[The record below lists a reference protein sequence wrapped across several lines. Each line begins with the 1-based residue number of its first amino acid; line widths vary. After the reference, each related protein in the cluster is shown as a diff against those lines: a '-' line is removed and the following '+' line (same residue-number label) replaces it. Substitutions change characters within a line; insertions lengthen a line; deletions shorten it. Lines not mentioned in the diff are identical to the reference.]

1 MRFCYAI
8 IRHLNELNVCFAKCV
23 SRFICALVQC
33 FCCHYR
39 VHVNLPLRVRKA
51 LCLTDFYSHFLL
63 KKQPYKPN
71 TIRIEVLYMALKSKA
86 LKKASKAASKGSKG
100 NKQIE
105 RVIAKTPKA
114 TKYGLKAAANTFVPF
129 YSKTAQSF
137 AKQHRD
143 LTNWVRN
150 SSPFKSGQ
158 GNVPSGERRITNN
171 AKTVL
176 AAFKTDIKKGHLLDF
191 RNTNAA
197 FNKAIGGITEEGFD
211 DNYDAEMMVNDSFD
225 ESSDGDT
232 SNRGPANYDALIDG
246 LLDGDTFTAT
256 QQASTSATLESI
268 DNATGTMADVTVGAA
283 EYASNRI
290 TASVNIAVSHLA
302 EQQIQTN
309 EILTSINSNIA
320 SIVEHNNATADFQSQ
335 TLDFFQKTESSLNQ
349 LVELAKYT
357 AGKEDERYR
366 GDYEDPYDFLAGG
379 KFDIKKFG
387 ANLWKNSQLGQLGQA
402 AIGQLN
408 PLLKLF
414 GIDIADKLVDPMFK
428 KDSIEFNPVKH
439 YFERSPIKRI
449 IDNWNENIMTSAK
462 MFFHRLATGKVQTG
476 NGMFDDILDMLSQ
489 TGVFGNARYGRIKG
503 IYSNGYDTKEMA
515 HLTEA
520 TVKTIENVIPDYL
533 SGIEGYLRNIYEGIY
548 DGSMA
553 STFEI
558 LNPEASAFGRRRKE
572 VSDELYRLKHDG
584 RSPSDTDREKMYSPI
599 NNRLDTIIDLL
610 ENGVIAGVPF
620 NQTLGNANG
629 FAQPGNQSK
638 SVRVKRVKNRSYAQ
652 VSRARFDA
660 AEAEQARRD
669 QEQKAKANDRRRSQI
684 MAVLDDMP
692 GESIRERLAWYKHVM
707 LSHVDEYLIQNY
719 GFTDDQ
725 LNDGEIKDLKSKIF
739 RLNTTGKIYGAKNDI
754 LSLDDLD
761 EALESTK
768 IVKDYHKAEADDLR
782 AQRDSQNLTRK
793 QRKERKNYY
802 TNRGEFKDTGYAK
815 QQAEEAERERKY
827 QRDQERERQKQIA
840 AYEEELK
847 NLDSRRSSMGSIYQN
862 AINSAANRQE
872 AIKNGTT
879 GNANRIFDAKT
890 AKYKTQDKLVKD
902 YFDEIDAI
910 KSSSYNEVVDIMTKL
925 IGNKE
930 TKNGDRLKEI
940 SNFINSLPPDFVAD
954 DEVMSQ
960 FYQLLIKDGDI
971 ANSLDLDSA
980 ALSEKDVIHLLPSLF
995 RKMVDA
1001 SEDYSN
1007 RVSELN
1013 SSINNGESAIS
1024 NVFRNDISGALKRK
1038 ATNYYSSSNGEKT
1051 NAKWYSF
1058 NSGGNSKESLQKQM
1072 DEWKSRVEEAL
1083 KDNHNQ
1089 NEVDKAREIYDSL
1102 IESYMAYQ
1110 TNRESARG
1118 TDNREVLNAAKES
1131 LKKYKRQKRVWESN
1145 SIGKNIGTFNDGME
1159 ADESLLSLFR
1169 DTANMNID
1177 DPAGFIGEIAS
1188 GMNVD
1193 VTNPKELNNLFLVR
1207 LPMILG
1213 FSHDNELY
1221 QSWKRSFSGDMTL
1234 ENAAKGLANFVGIR
1248 PKVRDDDDDN
1258 TSEGS
1263 GWGNHYSQLSY
1274 GNKKYGDTT
1283 MSKGACGPVALAN
1296 AFSRL
1301 GIQVD
1306 PVTMAAISEAM
1317 GYAVD
1322 GGTSAGLFTDGVKS
1336 LGLNGSEIGLN
1347 SITKALRS
1355 GRQVIISGKSVGGG
1369 MYTPAGHIISLNGI
1383 HGNKVGVD
1391 DPLKSHSTS
1400 KSLSDV
1406 LKGARRAWSVGSG
1419 EGDSTVDN
1427 IKEHAGE
1434 LVNNVKNGVDGA
1446 TKAVTKFGKEVI
1458 SGAGMRAK
1466 TAFGQA
1472 GTDFVAQETVLLSG
1486 LLNEAQ
1492 QIGQNVKNSAEGFF
1506 GPNGWISNKIK
1517 DAKKEA
1523 RNKKIFG
1530 EKDANGFYKG
1540 GLLSA
1545 KAANYIKELPQMA
1558 RHAFFGDGYTSYE
1571 HGKIEDS
1578 EGFISQS
1585 RRKALIK
1592 KYGENYRDDP
1602 RYQALPDNLKDY
1614 EDRAFKPV
1622 LKMASSEVGDD
1633 GTAKDT
1639 YDYGKYR
1646 KLPCGGEVR
1655 GWRWED
1661 NGWKFLVTMDGK
1673 TERMTPSGDWGDM
1686 LTDNAVVPSLACTE
1700 AVMKQAETSLRNKPE
1715 DDGQLLHHRNIPMT
1729 KMDGF
1734 LSFLNVKN
1742 ESVLGP
1748 NGEAYDTNDYSS
1760 VEARVSGLHILGW
1773 RYDNQAKIWKLHY
1786 SFNAGGKGKEYTFKT
1801 ALTNKD
1807 ILPPDNLTEAICK
1820 AIISSNGSSKW
1831 SDESISAIQS
1841 SHYDSILDEMKSEG
1855 KYTGSADDRKSLDSR
1870 AQITANSF
1878 ETTDVAWQKDAK
1890 NKCWKLVYT
1899 KKDGSVSETVFP
1911 NYNNLASAPDERA
1924 TKQAMK
1930 FIDNIE
1936 ADENSNSHKRG
1947 LFAKGTKG
1955 TKGFKQTTDE
1965 KGNLKT
1971 KRVASSFYDMIYDA
1985 NDAVEDIK
1993 NKGRRKRWL
2002 FGTAGMILGGPT
2014 AIIPAMIAGTAIGAF
2029 EKTDLGKN
2037 TKAFIFGGKD
2047 AKGEMQQGLFGGAL
2061 GKIKDLL
2068 MGKSVLGSVVGA
2080 IFGGMIGGPA
2090 GALAGASVLSHLMSK
2105 GSKLRKMVFGGRD
2118 ENGKWQ
2124 WPPLM
2129 KGIKGVLKFIF
2140 SKGHRLGAVAG
2151 GVLGASMGP
2160 LGILL
2165 GSTLGGHVF
2174 QPAARKVFKFG
2185 SNIRKGSKI
2194 KKIAQSYQLGEITE
2208 KQAKKALGKV
2218 GKVGKVSDDD
2228 LAKFLNAGSN
2238 VHQNWLDSGE
2248 TLADFVSGKS
2258 KIVDGSETDA
2268 SDAAKINNA
2277 TSEGQGPDKKSFS
2290 SAILNDIDKRD
2301 KLEEESMEAN
2311 VETPNVV
2318 KKIYDLLNS
2327 KIHRDE
2333 AKLIKDKHDAEEAKQ
2348 TEHAREGSLK
2358 KSDDKVDS
2366 ASLSDH
2372 DEESEDEEKKPSFI
2386 QSLLAGAGSLINGIG
2401 IKGLAIG
2408 AGALCTFSKLKDT
2421 KFGKWVGEKLE
2432 SAFGT
2437 IGRWVGDSIS
2447 KVDWSG
2453 VISSVGGAL
2462 VDVVRGAGHLLG
2474 KAVDSATGN
2483 KTNFDAYDDNGNYNG
2498 TFVSNIAGVTY
2509 KTVIDPET
2517 GEKRTV
2523 SSGPSLT
2530 NSTVGNSVTTL
2541 AATTAKGLLTNSA
2554 VREKAGEMAYKA
2566 AANVGKHSFFT
2577 GGLKTIGA
2585 SEGLISK
2592 VLSIVRSFIDS
2603 IIQGVAYLGI
2613 KFSKTGAGQKLA
2625 SVGNKISSKISN
2637 LINSKALQK
2646 EIGTNSKFVEAV
2658 TKITGGAVI
2667 KSTMTAAFVVYGLV
2681 AGGAWE
2687 CNDLFGITEDDL
2699 HGNDVKL
2706 DVSLMRSIS
2715 GVFKALI
2722 DSNIPGSIFGLVN
2735 DLIYTI
2741 TGTSIKREFATA
2753 IYNCIEA
2760 LKGDAGKEAISALS
2774 KAQNAYE
2781 KRVKLY
2787 NKATGEALSMSE
2799 YETSTEIKG
2808 FEKFARYLP
2817 EWMKTKKFKAKLARR
2832 DQIISA
2838 TNAAE
2843 AENIGDQVRAGTFN
2857 SDDLYTNMSVES
2869 MSADDKSEGYGAP
2882 KSVGYGASNS
2892 THYSQLDK
2900 SWRNV
2905 DFGKMTNGSTTTIG
2919 TGGCGPTA
2927 LANVARNLTGN
2938 KNITPSTVAS
2948 MAQDYGYTANGGS
2961 AASLFTEGAN
2971 RLGLSSRRISL
2982 KNVPTSLASG
2992 HKLILSGK
3000 RKGAGSPYTD
3010 AGHIISVNG
3019 IKNGKALVDD
3029 PLKSTTESIS
3039 VNKLL
3044 SGAKKAWV
3052 VDKGNAGYGT
3062 TDPQEYLDNLQ
3073 SMGYGW
3079 NLHDDV
3085 STLSINKY
3093 QGIDERLLANPTV
3106 LGNTGKVAMFY
3117 AQYPFSGAHTANK
3130 AENLW
3135 KNKPIYKYGTDPM
3148 LSGNSFEVGC
3158 IPTAFANVLSSI
3170 TGLDIDPLTLTRL
3183 YKWNEDGTYGWDHY
3197 NDFYKLLEGHEP
3209 KHSDPYYMVIDRS
3222 GKVGNATGYYQ
3233 TYTNGQPDAQPLAFA
3248 KKIRDVLMNGG
3259 GVFVDTHSG
3268 SSRLTNSYSTYAGG
3282 HGYGLYGYKGSG
3294 NSEWDPS
3301 DSFYVLDPGRLNKD
3315 YSVKS
3320 HTFQELLDDLN
3331 ADESLS
3337 GSDAHYNIRNFELYP
3352 PAYGDVGERLK
3363 AQLDKAQKEWIVND
3377 RDGNAITTW
3386 AGVPLRD
3393 YNSDGKLFTKAF
3405 NFTTGKFEE
3414 FNSELNSTT
3423 THSVSNENHTASDIT
3438 ESQSSQKAKD
3448 VQDAQSNPWVADQ
3461 DYLKNVDKWKND
3473 FNYTGPNYDEWS
3485 SDDSLTAKISN
3496 IMLAIGGI
3504 GERFMEKLF
3513 GGKYKSVFG
3522 NGSSS
3527 SNGSTSYNKD
3537 NIYVDPTRNA
3547 RGGFYFVRTPGGK
3560 KDYVSIPASQISD
3573 NMGDAEISAVIDD
3586 IMSQAYSDKDFL
3598 QWYYRGG
3605 KSKIDMHGSY
3615 DESGWTINPSDA
3627 NDSKM
3632 FTKYR
3637 STRKSIR
3644 AHLVAAIA
3652 KGSSIK
3658 EGYFKIPLEIKDKN
3672 DKTTTID
3679 FKSSIGNKNT
3689 MQNVF
3694 EEIRGTYA
3702 DSKSSLSKNKNFN
3715 YYISDDDIWSG
3726 IMHSIDHDS
3735 DGKFDSYASVY
3746 DIDGNKIS
3754 NYSQF
3759 AADSWGSTNV
3769 SGSGASATDS
3779 INSALDFDVIAPN
3792 GQPMEYA
3799 DTGLD
3804 KSMISASK
3812 LVAENHADPG
3822 YAFAGDTARSKLSN
3836 AYGLGNISTDPSRY
3850 GAKESISPND
3860 FKQSTLK
3867 TAFRDLR
3874 KFPPITA
3881 DKVNQ
3886 MIDDLAKY
3894 QPSSLMKGHGQDFV
3908 DASNM
3913 SGIDPRMLVTQ
3924 AGIES
3929 AWGTSSL
3936 AVNKGNLYGISAF
3949 DGSAYESGT
3958 DYTENGNVNVRKSIM
3973 TAAEWISRNY
3983 INNMS
3988 GNYDPQCTAAQLG
4001 WSDVHIYGSG
4011 DPANGKPYRTA
4022 YGNGIAATLSK
4033 AEGYGDPNMSLM
4045 DDNDIDPGFRN
4056 FVRTSSSSSSE
4067 GWGIGNSSTRNSMSI
4082 SATRSYSPKT
4092 NIDNSNSTR
4101 INAPIDV
4108 NVDLNNME
4116 SCARNMVSLL
4126 ERIATNTGRKTGG
4139 TTNITNNY
4147 DGHKEVGYG
4156 DITVNQTTKSN
4167 KSNITATP
4175 SINNNHIDKFRKIHN
4190 MVAKSSR

>member
-1 MRFCYAI
+1 
-8 IRHLNELNVCFAKCV
+8 
-23 SRFICALVQC
+23 
-33 FCCHYR
+33 
-39 VHVNLPLRVRKA
+39 
-51 LCLTDFYSHFLL
+51 
-63 KKQPYKPN
+63 
-71 TIRIEVLYMALKSKA
+71 MALKSKA

-105 RVIAKTPKA
+105 RVIAKAPKA

-143 LTNWVRN
+143 LINWVRN
-150 SSPFKSGQ
+150 SSPFKIGQ

-225 ESSDGDT
+225 ESSDDT

-256 QQASTSATLESI
+256 QQASTSATLDSI
-268 DNATGTMADVTVGAA
+268 DNATGSITNATIGAA
-283 EYASNRI
+283 EYSSNRI
-290 TASVNIAVSHLA
+290 TAGVNIAVSHLA

-357 AGKEDERYR
+357 AGKEDKRYR
-366 GDYEDPYDFLAGG
+366 EDYEDPYDFLAGG

-387 ANLWKNSQLGQLGQA
+387 ANLWKNSQLGQMGQVV
-402 AIGQLN
+402 IGQLN

-449 IDNWNENIMTSAK
+449 IDNWNENILTSTK

-476 NGMFDDILDMLSQ
+476 NGVFDDILDMFSQ

-584 RSPSDTDREKMYSPI
+584 RSPSDDDREKMYSPI

-620 NQTLGNANG
+620 NQTLGNANVSVQAG
-629 FAQPGNQSK
+629 SQSK
-638 SVRVKRVKNRSYAQ
+638 SVRVKRVKNLTYAQ

-725 LNDGEIKDLKSKIF
+725 LNDGEIKDIKSKIF

-768 IVKDYHKAEADDLR
+768 IVKDYHKAEADELR

-793 QRKERKNYY
+793 QRKKRKNYY
-802 TNRGEFKDTGYAK
+802 TNRGEFRDTGYAK

-827 QRDQERERQKQIA
+827 QIDQERERQKQIA

-890 AKYKTQDKLVKD
+890 AKYKTQDKLIKD

-940 SNFINSLPPDFVAD
+940 SDFINSLPPDFVAD

-971 ANSLDLDSA
+971 ANSLDLDSVA
-980 ALSEKDVIHLLPSLF
+980 MSEQDVIHLLPSLF

-1024 NVFRNDISGALKRK
+1024 NVFRNDVSGALKRK
-1038 ATNYYSSSNGEKT
+1038 ATNYYSGANGEKT
-1051 NAKWYSF
+1051 NAKWYNF

-1083 KDNHNQ
+1083 RDNHNQ

-1110 TNRESARG
+1110 ANRESARG

-1131 LKKYKRQKRVWESN
+1131 LKKYKRQKRIWESN

-1207 LPMILG
+1207 LPMMLG

-1234 ENAAKGLANFVGIR
+1234 ENAAKGLANFIGIR
-1248 PKVRDDDDDN
+1248 PEVRDDDDDN

-1383 HGNKVGVD
+1383 HGNRVGVD

-1427 IKEHAGE
+1427 IKEHVDDLA
-1434 LVNNVKNGVDGA
+1434 NNAKNGVDSA
-1446 TKAVTKFGKEVI
+1446 AKAVTKFGKEVI
-1458 SGAGMRAK
+1458 SGAGIRAK

-1673 TERMTPSGDWGDM
+1673 TERITPSGDWGDM
-1686 LTDNAVVPSLACTE
+1686 LTDKAVVPSLACTE

-1760 VEARVSGLHILGW
+1760 VEAKVSGLHILGW

-1841 SHYDSILDEMKSEG
+1841 SHYDSILNEMKSEG
-1855 KYTGSADDRKSLDSR
+1855 KYTGSVDDIKGIYNKSKVTD
-1870 AQITANSF
+1870 NSV
-1878 ETTDVAWQKDAK
+1878 EKTDVAWQKDAK

-1899 KKDGSVSETVFP
+1899 KKDGSISETVFP

-1965 KGNLKT
+1965 NGNLKT
-1971 KRVASSFYDMIYDA
+1971 KRIASSFYDMLYDA

-2037 TKAFIFGGKD
+2037 TKSFIFGGKD

-2105 GSKLRKMVFGGRD
+2105 GSKLRKMIFGGRD

-2124 WPPLM
+2124 LSPLM

-2174 QPAARKVFKFG
+2174 QPATRKVFKFG
-2185 SNIRKGSKI
+2185 SNIRNGSKI

-2218 GKVGKVSDDD
+2218 GKVGKISDDD

-2238 VHQNWLDSGE
+2238 IHQNWIDSGE

-2318 KKIYDLLNS
+2318 KKIYDLLNA

-2333 AKLIKDKHDAEEAKQ
+2333 VKTVKDKHDAEEAKQ

-2386 QSLLAGAGSLINGIG
+2386 QSLLTGAGSLINGIG

-2408 AGALCTFSKLKDT
+2408 AGALYAFSKLKDT

-2437 IGRWVGDSIS
+2437 IGGWVGDSIS

-2462 VDVVRGAGHLLG
+2462 VDVVKGAGHLLG

-2483 KTNFDAYDDNGNYNG
+2483 KTNLDAYDDNGNYNG

-2509 KTVIDPET
+2509 KTVIDPKT
-2517 GEKRTV
+2517 GEKKTV

-2530 NSTVGNSVTTL
+2530 NSTIGNSVTAL

-2554 VREKAGEMAYKA
+2554 MREKAGEMAYKA
-2566 AANVGKHSFFT
+2566 ATNVGKHSFFT

-2585 SEGLISK
+2585 SKGLISK

-2667 KSTMTAAFVVYGLV
+2667 KSTMTAAFVAYGLV

-2760 LKGDAGKEAISALS
+2760 LKGEAGKEAISALS

-2787 NKATGEALSMSE
+2787 NEATGEALSMSE

-2808 FEKFARYLP
+2808 LEKFAQYLP

-2905 DFGKMTNGSTTTIG
+2905 DFGRMTNGSTTTIG

-3062 TDPQEYLDNLQ
+3062 TNPQEYLDNLQ
-3073 SMGYGW
+3073 AMGYGVGKDGMLVKTTDAGALAK
-3079 NLHDDV
+3079 NAVYLPNDNGKATGGMV
-3085 STLSINKY
+3085 ARFTQNSYSG
-3093 QGIDERLLANPTV
+3093 QDEASLWESLDLPNDGGTVADSGCYIVALAN
-3106 LGNTGKVAMFY
+3106 A
-3117 AQYPFSGAHTANK
+3117 
-3130 AENLW
+3130 
-3135 KNKPIYKYGTDPM
+3135 
-3148 LSGNSFEVGC
+3148 LSNS
-3158 IPTAFANVLSSI
+3158 
-3170 TGLDIDPLTLTRL
+3170 TGLDIDPRIIMTLFPGFWGYGTPFGANGIESVYSLLYGSGTNASLPDDAMVLDLRKRGFTRIPPSLAGYSNNLDSFNKHKDTIITNLTTTLKNGGAVWL
-3183 YKWNEDGTYGWDHY
+3183 NGLGSQNDYAPFGKPNDHTYSSGHATSAYGYFQSNGVDY
-3197 NDFYKLLEGHEP
+3197 TYVVDPGRNYTMQTAQTMSIPISQLVDNPNDKA
-3209 KHSDPYYMVIDRS
+3209 PY
-3222 GKVGNATGYYQ
+3222 TGFSALMSFPVP
-3233 TYTNGQPDAQPLAFA
+3233 TQPIEV
-3248 KKIRDVLMNGG
+3248 IRDVIS
-3259 GVFVDTHSG
+3259 DKY
-3268 SSRLTNSYSTYAGG
+3268 SSSSMYQ
-3282 HGYGLYGYKGSG
+3282 GY
-3294 NSEWDPS
+3294 
-3301 DSFYVLDPGRLNKD
+3301 V
-3315 YSVKS
+3315 
-3320 HTFQELLDDLN
+3320 
-3331 ADESLS
+3331 
-3337 GSDAHYNIRNFELYP
+3337 
-3352 PAYGDVGERLK
+3352 DVGTEGID
-3363 AQLDKAQKEWIVND
+3363 APSGETSMA
-3377 RDGNAITTW
+3377 A
-3386 AGVPLRD
+3386 P
-3393 YNSDGKLFTKAF
+3393 
-3405 NFTTGKFEE
+3405 
-3414 FNSELNSTT
+3414 
-3423 THSVSNENHTASDIT
+3423 SVIAA
-3438 ESQSSQKAKD
+3438 SQSAQKAKD

-3496 IMLAIGGI
+3496 IMLAISGI
-3504 GERFMEKLF
+3504 GERFMEKLL

-3527 SNGSTSYNKD
+3527 SDSASNYNTD
-3537 NIYVDPTRNA
+3537 NIYNDATKNA
-3547 RGGFYFVRTPGGK
+3547 RGGFYFVKTPGGK
-3560 KDYVSIPASQISD
+3560 KSYVSIPASRISD
-3573 NMGDAEISAVIDD
+3573 NMSDAEISAVIDD
-3586 IMSQAYSDKDFL
+3586 IMSQAYSEKGFL
-3598 QWYYRGG
+3598 QWYYKGG
-3605 KSKIDMHGSY
+3605 KNKINTHGSY
-3615 DESGWTINPSDA
+3615 NESVWTVNSEGDPNSA
-3627 NDSKM
+3627 KM
-3632 FTKYR
+3632 FAQYVKYR
-3637 STRKSIR
+3637 KIIR
-3644 AHLVAAIA
+3644 GKLAQAIS
-3652 KGSSIK
+3652 KGSSVK
-3658 EGYFKIPLEIKDKN
+3658 EGYFKIPLTVKDK
-3672 DKTTTID
+3672 DGKSKSVEFTT
-3679 FKSSIGNKNT
+3679 SIGNKNT
-3689 MQNVF
+3689 IQNVF
-3694 EEIRGTYA
+3694 EEIRASYA
-3702 DSKSSLSKNKNFN
+3702 DSKNTLSNVKNLK

-3726 IMHSIDHDS
+3726 IMKSVDHDS

-3746 DIDGNKIS
+3746 DVYGKKIS

-3759 AADSWGSTNV
+3759 TADNWSSTNV
-3769 SGSGASATDS
+3769 SSSGASSSATDS

-3836 AYGLGNISTDPSRY
+3836 AYGLANISTDPSRY

-4056 FVRTSSSSSSE
+4056 FMRTSSSSSSSE